1 MTTQST
7 FSSLDRI
14 VNQRGSGGLFVLGI
28 IAVVIGIIIGS
39 SLDNAAVSII
49 FSILGIISIIASFLF
64 IIKQYERSIILR
76 LGKYN
81 RQVGP
86 GMRTRFPFIE
96 IVLVVDIREKVREF
110 KAERMLTKDNVPV
123 TIDAIL
129 RYKIIED
136 KAKDA
141 ILNVEN
147 FNEMIKQ
154 VSQTTLRNNIGSSVF
169 QDILSKR
176 EEINQHV
183 KSIISQE
190 AGSWGIEVTGV
201 EVRQVIIPQEL
212 EAAMSMQAQA
222 EREKN
227 ARITY
232 GESEVLVA
240 KKFQEA
246 SKVYADNPVAYALR
260 QSNMLYESIKV
271 QGNTIV
277 MIPSESLNSMG
288 FGNLA
293 MTVAY
298 LENTKKAAKGKTKIV
313 DPPHRKRQN
322 ESHLSRLWSW
332 NRDNTE
338 IRFEAKYHV
347 SDKVIV
353 KSFFSFLLRNSILA
367 FFPQEN
373 SVRFLGL
380 YTGYVV
386 PLIIIGNYGWQ

>member
-1 MTTQST
+1 
-7 FSSLDRI
+7 
-14 VNQRGSGGLFVLGI
+14 VLGI

-39 SLDNAAVSII
+39 SLENMAVSII
-49 FSILGIISIIASFLF
+49 FTILGIIYIIASFLF

-136 KAKDA
+136 RAKDA

-260 QSNMLYESIKV
+260 QSNMLYESIKL

-298 LENTKKAAKGKTKIV
+298 LENTKKAAKGKTE
-313 DPPHRKRQN
+313 
-322 ESHLSRLWSW
+322 ESGSSSSET
-332 NRDNTE
+332 TE
-338 IRFEAKYHV
+338 
-347 SDKVIV
+347 
-353 KSFFSFLLRNSILA
+353 
-367 FFPQEN
+367 
-373 SVRFLGL
+373 
-380 YTGYVV
+380 
-386 PLIIIGNYGWQ
+386 

>member
-1 MTTQST
+1 M
-7 FSSLDRI
+7 
-14 VNQRGSGGLFVLGI
+14 LGI

-39 SLDNAAVSII
+39 SLDNLAVSII
-49 FSILGIISIIASFLF
+49 LAILGIISMIASFLF

-136 KAKDA
+136 RAKDA

-240 KKFQEA
+240 KKFLEA

-298 LENTKKAAKGKTKIV
+298 LENTKKAAKGKT
-313 DPPHRKRQN
+313 Q
-322 ESHLSRLWSW
+322 ESGSSSSE
-332 NRDNTE
+332 TAE
-338 IRFEAKYHV
+338 
-347 SDKVIV
+347 
-353 KSFFSFLLRNSILA
+353 
-367 FFPQEN
+367 
-373 SVRFLGL
+373 
-380 YTGYVV
+380 
-386 PLIIIGNYGWQ
+386 

>member
-1 MTTQST
+1 LSE
-7 FSSLDRI
+7 SSSSFDRI
-14 VNQRGSGGLFVLGI
+14 VNPRGSAGLFVLGI
-28 IAVVIGIIIGS
+28 LAVTIGLFVGLFS
-39 SLDNAAVSII
+39 TSTALAVAL
-49 FSILGIISIIASFLF
+49 SILGLLAIVASFLF

-81 RQVGP
+81 RQAGP
-86 GMRTRFPFIE
+86 GMRTRIPFVE
-96 IVLVVDIREKVREF
+96 SVLVVDIREKVREF

-136 KAKDA
+136 RAKDA

-176 EEINQHV
+176 EEINHHV

-190 AGSWGIEVTGV
+190 AGNWGIEVTGV

-222 EREKN
+222 EREKS
-227 ARITY
+227 ARVTY

-240 KKFQEA
+240 KKFEEA
-246 SKVYADNPVAYALR
+246 SKVYGDNPVAYALR

-298 LENTKKAAKGKTKIV
+298 LESTKKAAKGKI
-313 DPPHRKRQN
+313 Q
-322 ESHLSRLWSW
+322 
-332 NRDNTE
+332 
-338 IRFEAKYHV
+338 
-347 SDKVIV
+347 DKA
-353 KSFFSFLLRNSILA
+353 SSSS
-367 FFPQEN
+367 E
-373 SVRFLGL
+373 
-380 YTGYVV
+380 TM
-386 PLIIIGNYGWQ
+386 

>member
-1 MTTQST
+1 MSTTQST
-7 FSSLDRI
+7 FSSFDRI
-14 VNQRGSGGLFVLGI
+14 VNQRGSGGLFVLGV
-28 IAVVIGIIIGS
+28 IAVVLGILIGS
-39 SLDNAAVSII
+39 SLHNAAVSLI
-49 FSILGIISIIASFLF
+49 FSIMGTISIIASFLF

-86 GMRTRFPFIE
+86 GMRTRFPFVE

-183 KSIISQE
+183 KSIISKE
-190 AGSWGIEVTGV
+190 ASNWGIEVTGV

-232 GESEVLVA
+232 AESEVLVA
-240 KKFQEA
+240 KKFEEA
-246 SKVYADNPVAYALR
+246 SRVYEDNPVAYALR
-260 QSNMLYESIKV
+260 QSNMLYESIKI

-298 LENTKKAAKGKTKIV
+298 LENTKKAAKGKAQDT
-313 DPPHRKRQN
+313 N
-322 ESHLSRLWSW
+322 LSPS
-332 NRDNTE
+332 E
-338 IRFEAKYHV
+338 PAE
-347 SDKVIV
+347 
-353 KSFFSFLLRNSILA
+353 
-367 FFPQEN
+367 
-373 SVRFLGL
+373 
-380 YTGYVV
+380 
-386 PLIIIGNYGWQ
+386 